1 MSIKEIS
8 MGQLPPAVKKLAMVF
23 ADIVKIYACDTIA
36 ELINSS
42 KSKTLEMMIIAQ
54 TKNDKPE
61 KHFLVGLAMPCKTDD
76 FKTPLLY
83 FSPLTYEQY
92 VKYEEV
98 IKDKLR
104 VNEINRKSNIWMPK
118 T

>member
-1 MSIKEIS
+1 MSIKKIS
-8 MGQLPPAVKKLAMVF
+8 MGQLPPAIKKLAMVF
-23 ADIVKIYACDTIA
+23 ADTVEMYACDTVV

-42 KSKTLEMMIIAQ
+42 KSKALEMMIVAQ

-61 KHFLVGLAMPCKTDD
+61 KHFIVGLAMPCKTDD
-76 FKTPLLY
+76 FKAPLLY

-92 VKYEEV
+92 IKYENV
-98 IKDKLR
+98 IKDKLK
-104 VNEINRKSNIWMPK
+104 VNEISRKSNIWLPK